1 MKMGDFTILTPKE
14 PIFDEIDFGQ
24 KITKNTIKEKAC
36 AKNQGFKVR
45 KRSQNDFTKSYCFL
59 CPVCNYPSVVI
70 LINYNHFEA
79 RLLSFHEMWID
90 KSRPSFYQI

>member
-45 KRSQNDFTKSYCFL
+45 KRSQNDFTKSYRFFYAL
-59 CPVCNYPSVVI
+59 YI
-70 LINYNHFEA
+70 GKKLIC
-79 RLLSFHEMWID
+79 RLKLT
-90 KSRPSFYQI
+90 P

>member
-45 KRSQNDFTKSYCFL
+45 KRSQNDFTKSYRFFTPCTS
-59 CPVCNYPSVVI
+59 CS
-70 LINYNHFEA
+70 
-79 RLLSFHEMWID
+79 
-90 KSRPSFYQI
+90 

>member
-45 KRSQNDFTKSYCFL
+45 KRSQNDFTKSYRF
-59 CPVCNYPSVVI
+59 
-70 LINYNHFEA
+70 
-79 RLLSFHEMWID
+79 
-90 KSRPSFYQI
+90 FYALYSLRRCHLTITE